1 MKWWARSSLRTK
13 IFVAFSALV
22 VALLIA
28 TITFTQLVVSR
39 EARRTLS
46 RELLTTGGRTLAQGA
61 LGWILAK
68 SPVALPVPGFKTP
81 EQVRDNL
88 GALEKGPLPQSVM
101 QEIDVLLKL
110 AA

>member
-1 MKWWARSSLRTK
+1 
-13 IFVAFSALV
+13 
-22 VALLIA
+22 
-28 TITFTQLVVSR
+28 
-39 EARRTLS
+39 
-46 RELLTTGGRTLAQGA
+46 
-61 LGWILAK
+61 
-68 SPVALPVPGFKTP
+68 VALPVPGFKTP